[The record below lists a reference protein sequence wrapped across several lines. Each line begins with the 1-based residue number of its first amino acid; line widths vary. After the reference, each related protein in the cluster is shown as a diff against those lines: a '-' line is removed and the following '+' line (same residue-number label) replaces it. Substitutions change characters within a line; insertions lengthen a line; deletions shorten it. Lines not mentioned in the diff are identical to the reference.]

1 VSLAEL
7 DWVKYKMATFIGF
20 NTINQNKKFTLLD
33 FELVKRDLANALN
46 IKQGEM
52 PGLPSYGTT
61 LWGFLFENQSPEMET
76 AILNEIQRVASQD
89 PRLYIVSAEL
99 YPQNNGL
106 RIEMQVQV
114 VPSAETQLLALFLN
128 QQTQQATL
136 I

>member
-1 VSLAEL
+1 
-7 DWVKYKMATFIGF
+7 MATFIGF

-52 PGLPSYGTT
+52 PGLPGYGTT

-106 RIEMQVQV
+106 RIEMLVQV
-114 VPSAETQLLALFLN
+114 VPSSETQLLALFLD
-128 QQTQQATL
+128 QQTQSANL